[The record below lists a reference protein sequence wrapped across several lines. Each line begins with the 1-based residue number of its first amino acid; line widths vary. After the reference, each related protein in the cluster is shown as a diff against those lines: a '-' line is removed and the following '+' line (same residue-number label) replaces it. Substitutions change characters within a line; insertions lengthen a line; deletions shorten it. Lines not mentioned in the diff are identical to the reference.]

1 MLETLEVDGDDVN
14 GELWFQQDGA
24 AAHAAAESVG
34 CLESRASRTH
44 RYGFWQHLLTSE
56 VS

>member
-1 MLETLEVDGDDVN
+1 VN